1 MKNLTIILLWIFS
14 FISAQVGPAK
24 ELHRNPPRAWAL
36 TNATIH
42 ASPGK
47 TIANGTVVMRDG
59 MITSVGS
66 DIKIPKQATIRD
78 MEGKHIYAG
87 FIESWLDVKTIKKDT
102 SLQAHWNSNMRAYL
116 KAADLFHPKDKELKD
131 LRALGFT
138 TAHITPKG
146 GIFQGQSALVQ
157 LGETPKVLSENI
169 AQVIEF
175 ASSGWGS
182 WEYPTSLLGVIA
194 FIRQGFYDASWYDK
208 TGDILAKY
216 PDGNEPIQ
224 KDRSLESLSSGIG
237 NKQPFVFRTN
247 NELYIDRSENIADEF
262 ELNFWIRGN
271 GYEYRRIDQMPA
283 SFMIVPLN
291 FPGKP
296 EVVDPYQAL
305 QYTTEQL
312 KHWDMAPDNVAKLV
326 AAGFQVA
333 LTGSDLKNKKD
344 FQKNLSRSINRGLNE
359 SDALAALTT
368 NPAREFGQSKR
379 LGKVA
384 PGYIANL
391 VITDDNYF
399 SGESTVNAVWIDGNE
414 YEITPDPFV
423 SIAGTWSL
431 KERNNVWSLVLDKS
445 AKGFSGEITTEN
457 KSLKLNNVKV
467 EQDRIGFSVKTDTLL
482 QKGVTR
488 FQGTFT
494 DKKAMGQSFYA
505 DGTSDN
511 WSAVLES
518 QKPPKKKKQKKENP
532 SKLDLVFPEGAY
544 GLDEDVPNPKT
555 ILINDA
561 TVWTSGS
568 KGILKEYDILIQDGK
583 IKKIARNIT
592 LPRGN
597 ALVIDGAGKHVT
609 PGLIDAHSHMAGE
622 SINEGFQNVT
632 AEVRMRDVIDANDV
646 ALYRALAG
654 GLTTINLLHGSANPI
669 GGQNVAPQ
677 GIKFALGENVKRER
691 PYGRYPESRMGVE
704 QVIRDAFSSATDYKQ
719 SMDTYNKDVRLQR
732 STIPPRR
739 DLELDALVEIMEG
752 ERIVHSHSY
761 RQDEILMLTRIAED
775 FGFTIGTFQH
785 VLEGYKVAE
794 RLAEHGAG
802 ASTFSDWWAYK
813 YEVVDAIPYNGTLM
827 ANAGVTVSFNSD
839 SDERP

>member
-1 MKNLTIILLWIFS
+1 MKKLTIILLWIFS
-14 FISAQVGPAK
+14 LISAQVGPAK

-66 DIKIPKQATIRD
+66 DVKIPKQATIRD

-344 FQKNLSRSINRGLNE
+344 FQKNLSRSISRGLNE

-431 KERNNVWSLVLDKS
+431 KERNNVWSLVLNKS

-518 QKPPKKKKQKKENP
+518 QKTPKKKKQKKERP

-561 TVWTSGS
+561 TVWTSGP
-568 KGILKEYDILIQDGK
+568 KGILKEFDILIQDGK

-597 ALVIDGAGKHVT
+597 ALVIDGAGKHLS
-609 PGLIDAHSHMAGE
+609 LIH
-622 SINEGFQNVT
+622 I
-632 AEVRMRDVIDANDV
+632 
-646 ALYRALAG
+646 
-654 GLTTINLLHGSANPI
+654 
-669 GGQNVAPQ
+669 
-677 GIKFALGENVKRER
+677 
-691 PYGRYPESRMGVE
+691 
-704 QVIRDAFSSATDYKQ
+704 
-719 SMDTYNKDVRLQR
+719 
-732 STIPPRR
+732 
-739 DLELDALVEIMEG
+739 
-752 ERIVHSHSY
+752 
-761 RQDEILMLTRIAED
+761 
-775 FGFTIGTFQH
+775 
-785 VLEGYKVAE
+785 
-794 RLAEHGAG
+794 
-802 ASTFSDWWAYK
+802 
-813 YEVVDAIPYNGTLM
+813 
-827 ANAGVTVSFNSD
+827 
-839 SDERP
+839 

>member
-305 QYTTEQL
+305 QYTCLLYTSPSPRDGL
-312 KHWDMAPDNVAKLV
+312 
-326 AAGFQVA
+326 
-333 LTGSDLKNKKD
+333 
-344 FQKNLSRSINRGLNE
+344 LSRM
-359 SDALAALTT
+359 
-368 NPAREFGQSKR
+368 P
-379 LGKVA
+379 
-384 PGYIANL
+384 
-391 VITDDNYF
+391 
-399 SGESTVNAVWIDGNE
+399 
-414 YEITPDPFV
+414 
-423 SIAGTWSL
+423 
-431 KERNNVWSLVLDKS
+431 
-445 AKGFSGEITTEN
+445 
-457 KSLKLNNVKV
+457 
-467 EQDRIGFSVKTDTLL
+467 
-482 QKGVTR
+482 
-488 FQGTFT
+488 
-494 DKKAMGQSFYA
+494 
-505 DGTSDN
+505 
-511 WSAVLES
+511 
-518 QKPPKKKKQKKENP
+518 
-532 SKLDLVFPEGAY
+532 
-544 GLDEDVPNPKT
+544 
-555 ILINDA
+555 
-561 TVWTSGS
+561 
-568 KGILKEYDILIQDGK
+568 
-583 IKKIARNIT
+583 
-592 LPRGN
+592 
-597 ALVIDGAGKHVT
+597 
-609 PGLIDAHSHMAGE
+609 
-622 SINEGFQNVT
+622 
-632 AEVRMRDVIDANDV
+632 
-646 ALYRALAG
+646 
-654 GLTTINLLHGSANPI
+654 
-669 GGQNVAPQ
+669 
-677 GIKFALGENVKRER
+677 
-691 PYGRYPESRMGVE
+691 
-704 QVIRDAFSSATDYKQ
+704 SSA
-719 SMDTYNKDVRLQR
+719 
-732 STIPPRR
+732 
-739 DLELDALVEIMEG
+739 
-752 ERIVHSHSY
+752 
-761 RQDEILMLTRIAED
+761 
-775 FGFTIGTFQH
+775 
-785 VLEGYKVAE
+785 
-794 RLAEHGAG
+794 
-802 ASTFSDWWAYK
+802 
-813 YEVVDAIPYNGTLM
+813 
-827 ANAGVTVSFNSD
+827 
-839 SDERP
+839 